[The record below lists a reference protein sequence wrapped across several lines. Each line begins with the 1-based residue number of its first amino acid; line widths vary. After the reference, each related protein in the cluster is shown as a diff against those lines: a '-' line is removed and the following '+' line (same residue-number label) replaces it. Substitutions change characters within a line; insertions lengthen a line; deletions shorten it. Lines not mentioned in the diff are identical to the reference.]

1 MEIQILSQHSN
12 NDFTPIIGERT
23 TELID
28 RLKSKLDQDEIE
40 NLLSETTN
48 LLSHCTNPNINE
60 VQSVTNLAFG
70 YVQSGKTMSFTT
82 LSALAND
89 NGFRVIV
96 YFAGTKTNLLNQTTK
111 RLRKDLI
118 NFGVNNQFYKLHENP
133 SIEDVQRI
141 KNELQIGTK
150 PTILISVLKHH
161 KYINTLADIFRSQQ
175 VRSILGNSAV
185 LIIDDEADQASLNGY
200 AYKNS
205 KKESISEEWEDNEYS
220 TTYSSILKLKSSIPN
235 HSYIQYTA
243 TPQGPLLISILD
255 LLSPKYHVVLTP
267 GKKYIGGKTFFVD
280 KPELI
285 ITIPEDEVFNSKKN
299 QLSQCPKT
307 LIEALQVHL
316 MNVAL
321 VVRIQKKERFLSM
334 MIHADKDQDAS
345 QTFHTWTKNL
355 IEMWTE
361 QINSDESDLARI
373 ELVESFKKVYPEVIR
388 YYNLQDDIIPS
399 FDEILA
405 QLRDVIFD
413 TNIELIITRTKKQG
427 ENKEIDWE
435 GYPSHILVGAEMLN
449 RGFTVENLAVTYMP
463 RYSVSKTTADTI
475 QQRCRFFGY
484 KLNYLKS
491 CRVYLPEETILEYAE
506 YVEHEEEMRKWLK
519 ENDSLE
525 TVEQLLLITPR
536 LNATRKNILSVNT
549 VQSKLNGWRKM
560 NAFQVIDEN
569 TRFVEHFIANTT
581 FINDKDY
588 GTPDRNHRYAK
599 LPIQEVINF
608 LSNFKFSNMPDAAR
622 KQATIRYMK
631 YLATKENSPLEQAYI
646 IQMAYSG
653 DARERE
659 FKLDTQR
666 LVNLHSG
673 RSTSGQEVYPG
684 DAKICFEDSICIQI
698 HKVKLKCDSILWGGK
713 VAYTLAIYYPED
725 FAINYVAT
733 ESKNE
738 DWY

>member
-1 MEIQILSQHSN
+1 MEIQILSPQSN
-12 NDFTPIIGERT
+12 NGFTPIIGERT
-23 TELID
+23 TELIE
-28 RLKSKLDQDEIE
+28 RLKNKLDQDEIE
-40 NLLSETTN
+40 SLLSETTEI
-48 LLSHCTNPNINE
+48 LSHCTNPHISE
-60 VQSVTNLAFG
+60 AQSITNLAFG

-82 LSALAND
+82 LSAMAND
-89 NGFRVIV
+89 NGFRIIV
-96 YFAGTKTNLLNQTTK
+96 YFAGTKTNLLTQTTK

-118 NFGVNNQFYKLHENP
+118 NNGANNQFYKLHENP
-133 SIEDVQRI
+133 SIEDAQRI

-150 PTILISVLKHH
+150 PAILITVLKHY
-161 KYINTLADIFRSQQ
+161 KYINALAGIFNSQQ
-175 VRSILGNSAV
+175 VKSVLGNSAV

-205 KKESISEEWEDNEYS
+205 KKENASEEWEEDEYT

-255 LLSPKYHVVLTP
+255 LLSPKYHTVLTP
-267 GKKYIGGKTFFVD
+267 GKKYTGGKIFFED

-285 ITIPEDEVFNSKKN
+285 MEIPPEEVFNSKQN
-299 QLSQCPKT
+299 PLQQCPKT
-307 LIEALQVHL
+307 LIEALQIHL
-316 MNVAL
+316 MNVVL
-321 VVRIQKKERFLSM
+321 VVRILKKERYLSM
-334 MIHADKDQDAS
+334 MIHADKEQDAS

-361 QINSDESDLARI
+361 QINSSESDLARI
-373 ELVESFKKVYPEVIR
+373 ELIESFKNVYPEVVR
-388 YYNLQDDIIPS
+388 HYTSPDDIVPT
-399 FDEILA
+399 FEEILTH
-405 QLRDVIFD
+405 LRDVIFD
-413 TNIELIITRTKKQG
+413 TNIELIISRTKKQG
-427 ENKEIDWE
+427 DNREIDWE

-463 RYSVSKTTADTI
+463 RYSVSKSTADTI

-491 CRVYLPEETILEYAE
+491 CRVYLPEETILEYVE

-519 ENDSLE
+519 EKTSLE
-525 TVEQLLLITPR
+525 EVEQLLLVTPR

-549 VQSKLNGWRKM
+549 VQAKLNGWRKM
-560 NAFQVIDEN
+560 NAFQAIEEN
-569 TRFVEHFIANTT
+569 TRFVGYFIAQTDFT
-581 FINDKDY
+581 NDRDY

-599 LPIQEVINF
+599 LPIQKVIEF

-631 YLATKENSPLEQAYI
+631 YLAAKENSPLEHAYI
-646 IQMAYSG
+646 IQMAYAG
-653 DARERE
+653 EARERAFNE
-659 FKLDTQR
+659 ETMR
-666 LVNLHSG
+666 LKELHTG

-684 DAKICFEDSICIQI
+684 DAKIKFEDSICIQV
-698 HKVKLKCDSILWGGK
+698 HKVKLKCDSINWGGK

-733 ESKNE
+733 ESQNE
-738 DWY
+738 N

>member
-1 MEIQILSQHSN
+1 MEIQILSPQSDN
-12 NDFTPIIGERT
+12 GFTPIIGERT

-28 RLKSKLDQDEIE
+28 RLKNKLDQDEIE
-40 NLLSETTN
+40 NLLSETTEI
-48 LLSHCTNPNINE
+48 LSHCTNPTINE
-60 VQSVTNLAFG
+60 AQSVTNLAFG
-70 YVQSGKTMSFTT
+70 YVQSGKTMSFTA
-82 LSALAND
+82 LSAMAND

-96 YFAGTKTNLLNQTTK
+96 YFAGTKTNLLTQTTK

-118 NFGVNNQFYKLHENP
+118 NSGANNQFYKLHENP
-133 SIEDVQRI
+133 SIEDAQRI

-150 PTILISVLKHH
+150 PAILITVLKHY
-161 KYINTLADIFRSQQ
+161 KYINVLADIFNSQQ

-205 KKESISEEWEDNEYS
+205 KKESTSEEWEDDEYT

-255 LLSPKYHVVLTP
+255 LLSPKYHTVLTP
-267 GKKYIGGKTFFVD
+267 GKKYTGGKTFFVD

-285 ITIPEDEVFNSKKN
+285 ITIPEEEVFNSKKN

-307 LIEALQVHL
+307 LIEALQIHL

-321 VVRIQKKERFLSM
+321 VVRILKKERYLSM

-361 QINSDESDLARI
+361 QINSDESDLAKI
-373 ELVESFKKVYPEVIR
+373 ELIESFKKIYPEVIR
-388 YYNLQDDIIPS
+388 YYNLPNDTVPS

-427 ENKEIDWE
+427 ENREIDWE

-463 RYSVSKTTADTI
+463 RYSVSKSTADTI

-491 CRVYLPEETILEYAE
+491 CRVYLPEDTVLEYAE

-525 TVEQLLLITPR
+525 AVEQLLLITPR

-549 VQSKLNGWRKM
+549 VQTKLNGWRKM
-560 NAFQVIDEN
+560 NAFQVIEEN
-569 TRFVEHFIANTT
+569 TRFMEHFIANTNFT
-581 FINDKDY
+581 NDKDY
-588 GTPDRNHRYAK
+588 GTPDRNHRFAK
-599 LPIQEVINF
+599 LPIQEVIKF

-631 YLATKENSPLEQAYI
+631 YLATKDNSPLEHAYI
-646 IQMAYSG
+646 IQMAYAG
-653 DARERE
+653 DARERA
-659 FKLDTQR
+659 FKVDTQK

-698 HKVKLKCDSILWGGK
+698 HKVKLKCDSIFWGGK

-733 ESKNE
+733 ESRNE
-738 DWY
+738 N

>member
-1 MEIQILSQHSN
+1 MEIQILSPQSGN
-12 NDFTPIIGERT
+12 GFTPIIGEKAI
-23 TELID
+23 ELID
-28 RLKSKLDQDEIE
+28 RLKNKLDQDEIDT
-40 NLLSETTN
+40 LLSETTEI
-48 LLSHCTNPNINE
+48 LSHCTNPSLNE
-60 VQSVTNLAFG
+60 AQSITNLAFG

-82 LSALAND
+82 LSAMAND

-96 YFAGTKTNLLNQTTK
+96 YFAGTKTNLLTQTTK

-118 NFGVNNQFYKLHENP
+118 NNGANNQFYKLHENP
-133 SIEDVQRI
+133 STEDVQRI
-141 KNELQIGTK
+141 KNELQIGTS
-150 PTILISVLKHH
+150 PAILITVLKHY
-161 KYINTLADIFRSQQ
+161 KYINILADIFNSQQ
-175 VRSILGNSAV
+175 VKSILGNSAV

-205 KKESISEEWEDNEYS
+205 KKESTSEEWEDDEYT

-255 LLSPKYHVVLTP
+255 LLSPKYHTVLTP
-267 GKKYIGGKTFFVD
+267 GKKYTGGKTFFVD

-299 QLSQCPKT
+299 QLQHCPKT
-307 LIEALQVHL
+307 LIDALQIHL

-321 VVRIQKKERFLSM
+321 IVRILKKERYLSM

-361 QINSDESDLARI
+361 QINSDENDLARI
-373 ELVESFKKVYPEVIR
+373 ELIASFKNIYPEVVR
-388 YYNLQDDIIPS
+388 YYNSPDDIVPS
-399 FDEILA
+399 FDEILT

-427 ENKEIDWE
+427 ENREIDWE

-463 RYSVSKTTADTI
+463 RYSVSKSTADTI

-491 CRVYLPEETILEYAE
+491 CRVYLPEDTILEYAE

-519 ENDSLE
+519 ENTNLE
-525 TVEQLLLITPR
+525 TVEQLLLITPK

-549 VQSKLNGWRKM
+549 VQTKLNGWRKM
-560 NAFQVIDEN
+560 NAFQVIEEN
-569 TRFVEHFIANTT
+569 THFVERFIAQAKFT
-581 FINDKDY
+581 NDRDY

-599 LPIQEVINF
+599 LPVQKVIEF

-631 YLATKENSPLEQAYI
+631 YLATKDNAPLEHAYI
-646 IQMAYSG
+646 IQMAYAG
-653 DARERE
+653 DARERAFNE
-659 FKLDTQR
+659 QSMK

-673 RSTSGQEVYPG
+673 RSTSGREIYPG

-725 FAINYVAT
+725 FAINYVTT
-733 ESKNE
+733 EGQNE
-738 DWY
+738 N

>member
-1 MEIQILSQHSN
+1 MEIQILSPQSN
-12 NDFTPIIGERT
+12 NGFAPIIGEKT

-28 RLKSKLDQDEIE
+28 RLKIKLDQDEIDT
-40 NLLSETTN
+40 LLSETTDI
-48 LLSHCTNPNINE
+48 LSHCTNPNISE
-60 VQSVTNLAFG
+60 AQSITNLAFG
-70 YVQSGKTMSFTT
+70 YVQSGKTMSFTA
-82 LSALAND
+82 LSAMAND
-89 NGFRVIV
+89 NGFRIIV
-96 YFAGTKTNLLNQTTK
+96 YFAGTKTNLLTQTTK

-118 NFGVNNQFYKLHENP
+118 NNGNNSQFYKLHENP
-133 SIEDVQRI
+133 FANDIQRI
-141 KNELQIGTK
+141 KNELQISTK
-150 PTILISVLKHH
+150 PAILITVLKHY
-161 KYINTLADIFRSQQ
+161 KYINALADIFYSQQ
-175 VRSILGNSAV
+175 IKSVLGNSAV

-205 KKESISEEWEDNEYS
+205 KKENISEEWEDDEYT
-220 TTYSSILKLKSSIPN
+220 TTYSSILRLKSSILN

-255 LLSPKYHVVLTP
+255 LLSPKYHTVLTP
-267 GKKYIGGKTFFVD
+267 GKKYTGGKTFFVD

-285 ITIPEDEVFNSKKN
+285 ITIPEEEVFNSRKN
-299 QLSQCPKT
+299 QLQHCPKT
-307 LIEALQVHL
+307 LIEALQIHL

-321 VVRIQKKERFLSM
+321 VVRVLKKERYLSM

-361 QINSDESDLARI
+361 QINSDESDLAKI
-373 ELVESFKKVYPEVIR
+373 ELIHSFQNVYPEVIR
-388 YYNLQDDIIPS
+388 NYNAPNDTIPS

-413 TNIELIITRTKKQG
+413 TNIELIISRTKKQG
-427 ENKEIDWE
+427 DNREIDWE

-463 RYSVSKTTADTI
+463 RYSVSKSTADTI

-491 CRVYLPEETILEYAE
+491 CRVYLPEDTILEYAE

-525 TVEQLLLITPR
+525 AVEQLLLITPR

-549 VQSKLNGWRKM
+549 VQTKLNGWRKM
-560 NAFQVIDEN
+560 NAFQVIEEN
-569 TRFVEHFIANTT
+569 TRFVEHFIASTNFT
-581 FINDKDY
+581 NDKDY
-588 GTPDRNHRYAK
+588 GTPDRNHRFAK
-599 LPIQEVINF
+599 LPIQEVIRF

-631 YLATKENSPLEQAYI
+631 YLATKENSPLENAYI
-646 IQMAYSG
+646 IQMAYAG
-653 DARERE
+653 DARERA
-659 FKLDTQR
+659 FKVDAQK

-698 HKVKLKCDSILWGGK
+698 HKVKLKCDSIVWGGK

-733 ESKNE
+733 ESQNE
-738 DWY
+738 N

>member
-1 MEIQILSQHSN
+1 MEIQILSPQSS
-12 NDFTPIIGERT
+12 DVFTPIIGERT

-28 RLKSKLDQDEIE
+28 RLRNKLDQDEID
-40 NLLSETTN
+40 NLLSETTEI
-48 LLSHCTNPNINE
+48 LSYCTNPHLNE
-60 VQSVTNLAFG
+60 AQSITNLAFG

-89 NGFRVIV
+89 NGFRIIV
-96 YFAGTKTNLLNQTTK
+96 YFAGTKTNLLTQTTK

-118 NFGVNNQFYKLHENP
+118 NNGANNQFYKLHENP

-150 PTILISVLKHH
+150 PAILITVLKHH
-161 KYINTLADIFRSQQ
+161 KYINALADIFNSQQ
-175 VRSILGNSAV
+175 VKTVLGNNAV

-205 KKESISEEWEDNEYS
+205 RRESTSEEWEEDEY
-220 TTYSSILKLKSSIPN
+220 TATYSSILKLKSSIPN

-255 LLSPKYHVVLTP
+255 LLSPKYHTVLTP
-267 GKKYIGGKTFFVD
+267 GKKYTGGKTFFSD
-280 KPELI
+280 KPGLI
-285 ITIPEDEVFNSKKN
+285 ITIPAEQVFNTTIN
-299 QLSQCPKT
+299 PLLQCPPT
-307 LIEALQVHL
+307 LIEALQIHL
-316 MNVAL
+316 MNVAML
-321 VVRIQKKERFLSM
+321 VRILKKERFLSM
-334 MIHADKDQDAS
+334 MIHADKEQDAS
-345 QTFHTWTKNL
+345 QTFYTWTKNL

-373 ELVESFKKVYPEVIR
+373 ELVQSFQKIYPEVIR
-388 YYNLQDDIIPS
+388 EYNPNEDTIPS
-399 FDEILA
+399 FEEILA

-413 TNIELIITRTKKQG
+413 TNIELIISRTKKQG
-427 ENKEIDWE
+427 ESREIDWE
-435 GYPSHILVGAEMLN
+435 GYPSHILIGAEMLN

-463 RYSVSKTTADTI
+463 RYSVGKSTADTI

-491 CRVYLPEETILEYAE
+491 CRVFLPDDTIIEYAE
-506 YVEHEEEMRKWLK
+506 YVQHEEEMRNWLK
-519 ENDSLE
+519 ENTSLE
-525 TVEQLLLITPR
+525 AVEQLLLISPR

-549 VQSKLNGWRKM
+549 VQTKLNGWRKM
-560 NAFQVIDEN
+560 NAFQVIEEN
-569 TRFVEHFIANTT
+569 TRFVEHFITQTNFT
-581 FINDKDY
+581 NDKDY
-588 GTPDRNHRYAK
+588 GTPDRNHRFAK
-599 LPIQEVINF
+599 LPIQQVIEF

-631 YLATKENSPLEQAYI
+631 YLATREDYPLEHAYI
-646 IQMAYSG
+646 IQMAYAG
-653 DARERE
+653 DARERAFNPE
-659 FKLDTQR
+659 TMK

-673 RSTSGQEVYPG
+673 RSTSGQEIYPG

-725 FAINYVAT
+725 FAINYVTT
-733 ESKNE
+733 ESQNE
-738 DWY
+738 N